1 MSKLLRPIIL
11 VGGLI
16 ISMSFLQ
23 SGEKTSYKCMI
34 QTINYDGEGAYIII
48 SLINPDGDYDQTLY
62 VFGDDP
68 EWYHEI
74 DEWWSFFGKKKRD
87 IDGVTGP
94 TMSGG
99 ERKIITVQVDNSK
112 IDQGYKIRFE
122 SSVEDQQYYP
132 KDLEIALERPM
143 PTKPLEGLGY
153 VRYVR
158 MIPNG

>member
-1 MSKLLRPIIL
+1 
-11 VGGLI
+11 
-16 ISMSFLQ
+16 
-23 SGEKTSYKCMI
+23 MI

-99 ERKIITVQVDNSK
+99 ERKIITVQAVS
-112 IDQGYKIRFE
+112 YTH
-122 SSVEDQQYYP
+122 
-132 KDLEIALERPM
+132 LTL
-143 PTKPLEGLGY
+143 PTNRE
-153 VRYVR
+153 V
-158 MIPNG
+158 